1 MVAAP
6 SSELEHGRPPL
17 EVEARRAQV
26 RELVAAYHA
35 PIWRFVRRLGV
46 PAALADEVVQE
57 VFLVAFRRAED
68 IREGSERS
76 FIFATAFRAARHVL
90 KKNQRETVVEHLDD
104 ESDLAPNPEETL
116 DRKQT
121 RELAYRLLAELDES
135 LRAPFVMFELE
146 GMTMQ
151 AIASVMGIPVAT
163 VGSRLRR
170 AREDFRARVHRYRSR
185 LGGEL

>member
-6 SSELEHGRPPL
+6 LSEVERRRPPL
-17 EVEARRAQV
+17 DVEAQRAHV
-26 RELVAAYHA
+26 RKLVAAYHA

-46 PAALADEVVQE
+46 SAALADEVVQE
-57 VFLVAFRRAED
+57 VFIVAFRRVED

-76 FIFATAFRAARHVL
+76 FLFATAFRAARHVL
-90 KKNQRETVVEHLDD
+90 RKNQRETVVEDLDGD
-104 ESDLAPNPEETL
+104 SDLAPNPEETL

-121 RELAYRLLAELDES
+121 CELAYRLLAELDDS
-135 LRAPFVMFELE
+135 LRAPFVMFEIE

-151 AIASVMGIPVAT
+151 EIASVMGLPVAT

-170 AREDFRARVHRYRSR
+170 AREDFQARIHRHRSR
-185 LGGEL
+185 LRGEL